1 MKPSS
6 LSPES
11 TLLSAMDFCGR
22 VHSTAE
28 SIEQRS
34 LKLLWSKIE
43 RLQSS
48 HLRDCPAASLCYAL
62 SAPFGAFKVCRY
74 DFIS

>member
-1 MKPSS
+1 MI
-6 LSPES
+6 L
-11 TLLSAMDFCGR
+11 G
-22 VHSTAE
+22 
-28 SIEQRS
+28 
-34 LKLLWSKIE
+34 SKIE
-43 RLQSS
+43 RLQDS